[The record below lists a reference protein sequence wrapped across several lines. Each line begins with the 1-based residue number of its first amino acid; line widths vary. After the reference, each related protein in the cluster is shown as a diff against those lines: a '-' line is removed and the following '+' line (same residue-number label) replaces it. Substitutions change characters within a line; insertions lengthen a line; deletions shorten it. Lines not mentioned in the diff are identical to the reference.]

1 MDRGYLYLYGGLLS
15 LGFIGVFHKLGDRL
29 KCRPSAVNL
38 ALFFWAALI
47 MAAIVLAGGLGPR
60 LLTMPATLYAV
71 GAVCGFLASIAILS
85 FQAGLK
91 HGKISTSWVIVNLS
105 LAVPTILSIIVY
117 REHVSAVRLAAMV
130 LIIPSLLLIWK
141 DKQIDE
147 VREKQP
153 ARKPCGRG

>member
-1 MDRGYLYLYGGLLS
+1 MDRGYLYLYCGLLS

-47 MAAIVLAGGLGPR
+47 LSGIVLAGGVTPR

-71 GAVCGFLASIAILS
+71 AAICGFLASIAILS

-91 HGKISTSWVIVNLS
+91 HGKISTRWVIVNLP
-105 LAVPTILSIIVY
+105 LAVPTILAIVVY
-117 REHVSAVRLAAMV
+117 HARVVAVRRDAM
-130 LIIPSLLLIWK
+130 LL
-141 DKQIDE
+141 
-147 VREKQP
+147 
-153 ARKPCGRG
+153 